1 MLKRFLVLPDHAAEA
16 MALWIVHAWTI
27 EHAEISPLLS
37 ILSPTKQC
45 GKTTV
50 LTLIFYL
57 TPRSV
62 LASNISP
69 AALLRYVEQEKPTL
83 IIDEA
88 DTFAIDDEAL
98 RGVLNSGHN
107 RATAQV
113 IRCDGPN
120 LQPRTYSTFAP
131 KVLAA
136 IGQLPATV
144 MDRSLI
150 IEMRRKRKTESV
162 ERLRARDNTEFAEL
176 RSALQRWSEDHGPYL
191 QDCEPAV
198 PDHLDNRPADNRRP
212 LLAIADQAGN
222 SWPELA
228 RSAALALS
236 GGVEDSDRGVEL
248 LADIRRLLHEESRER
263 FGAEELVNRLIGI
276 EEAPWR
282 EWRSDGRGI
291 TSRGISVL
299 LKPFGI
305 KSQKRRTGRFYER
318 AEFAEAWDSY
328 LPILPTFPP

>member
-1 MLKRFLVLPDHAAEA
+1 
-16 MALWIVHAWTI
+16 
-27 EHAEISPLLS
+27 
-37 ILSPTKQC
+37 
-45 GKTTV
+45 
-50 LTLIFYL
+50 
-57 TPRSV
+57 
-62 LASNISP
+62 
-69 AALLRYVEQEKPTL
+69 
-83 IIDEA
+83 
-88 DTFAIDDEAL
+88 
-98 RGVLNSGHN
+98 
-107 RATAQV
+107 
-113 IRCDGPN
+113 
-120 LQPRTYSTFAP
+120 
-131 KVLAA
+131 
-136 IGQLPATV
+136 
-144 MDRSLI
+144 
-150 IEMRRKRKTESV
+150 
-162 ERLRARDNTEFAEL
+162 
-176 RSALQRWSEDHGPYL
+176 
-191 QDCEPAV
+191 V